1 MNIFYIIHFVLLTSA
16 NWLSFLTRLH
26 RLLPSAHFTRS
37 LISLLGMRN
46 ILALGQNLKVHQSS
60 SAANNPIMHTFAQ
73 HVGHAQERTLR
84 ETLQHPDKFSS
95 ARTNS
100 TKRVVLIQKIEGHY
114 ITGMGPLSPTPP
126 RVTN

>member
-1 MNIFYIIHFVLLTSA
+1 MLP
-16 NWLSFLTRLH
+16 LSW
-26 RLLPSAHFTRS
+26 SAHLTRS
-37 LISLLGMRN
+37 LTSLQGMRSLL
-46 ILALGQNLKVHQSS
+46 ALRPSLIVQQLS

-114 ITGMGPLSPTPP
+114 ITGMGLLSPTPP